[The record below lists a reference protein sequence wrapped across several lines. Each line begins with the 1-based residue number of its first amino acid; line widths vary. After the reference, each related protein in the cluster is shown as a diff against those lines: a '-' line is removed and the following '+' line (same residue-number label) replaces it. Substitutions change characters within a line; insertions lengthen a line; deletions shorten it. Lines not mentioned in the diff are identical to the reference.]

1 MMLNL
6 YVINGIAPEIPLNKI
21 LKGTLPFVMCIVIAI
36 ILLCIFPDIATWLP
50 NYVMGKVI

>member
-1 MMLNL
+1 MLLNL
-6 YVINGIAPEIPLNKI
+6 YVINEIALEIPLNKI

-50 NYVMGKVI
+50 NYVMGEVI